1 MSFIDSRW
9 EIWDN
14 QALTVEEESRTNGN
28 VFDLEEDGVTD
39 ESISQNLW
47 LNVQVGTAFATL
59 TEGCYIAILTSDN
72 ADFSAD
78 VRCIGAIGCE
88 DYPILVTELT
98 AGAVFSIAVCAY
110 TLNKYLELLFEPIS
124 SAASAGAL
132 DAWFGLEPLSPLK
145 VMRHPYE

>member
-72 ADFSAD
+72 ADF
-78 VRCIGAIGCE
+78 
-88 DYPILVTELT
+88 
-98 AGAVFSIAVCAY
+98 
-110 TLNKYLELLFEPIS
+110 
-124 SAASAGAL
+124 
-132 DAWFGLEPLSPLK
+132 
-145 VMRHPYE
+145 